1 MTLKTTKKS
10 LAELTT
16 EMQNMYDMQADHN
29 ERELQH
35 LEETTNNLNPTPY
48 NIDSAHTN
56 HLDAQQ

>member
-29 ERELQH
+29 EREL
-35 LEETTNNLNPTPY
+35 
-48 NIDSAHTN
+48 
-56 HLDAQQ
+56 